1 MISLKVKGKTLEVMQ
16 GSHIYFSSDEGIGF
30 FKEWD
35 EIEAEELKSA
45 FARLEKMA
53 ETVMEKMA
61 QAAGPGRQK
70 KTKEVVIN

>member
-1 MISLKVKGKTLEVMQ
+1 MISLKVKGKTLEVIQ

-35 EIEAEELKSA
+35 EIEAEELKTA

-53 ETVMEKMA
+53 ETVMERMA
-61 QAAGPGRQK
+61 LAATPGKQK
-70 KTKEVVIN
+70 TDKEVMIN